1 MKLKFEVYSVF
12 SMCFLFMSLIMFS
25 GTFFFLLSSSMIF
38 VEWELMKVIS
48 LSVVMSLIFDWMSLL
63 FLGVV
68 CLISSVIMMYSI
80 YYMEEEK
87 NYLRFIYILVMFVL
101 SMWGL
106 IISPNLVSILLGW
119 DGLGLSS
126 YALVIFYQNESS
138 CNAGMLTILSNR
150 VGDVAILMSVG
161 LLCINGDFNYIF
173 FQKVDN
179 LVLLMLCLA
188 AMTKSAQVPFS
199 AWLPAAMAAPTPV
212 SALVHSSTLVT
223 AGVYLLIRFN
233 TPLMESGLNN
243 FLAVV
248 GCLTMLMAGLSA
260 NFEIDMKK
268 VVALSTLSQLGLMVM
283 TLSVGF
289 PELAFFHLITHALF
303 KSTLFMCVGFMIHSM
318 SGTQDS
324 RSMSGLALASPLMSV
339 MFSTTNL
346 ALVGFPFLAG
356 FYSKDLILEFFY
368 SDWFNLG
375 LVLGSSLAT
384 MLTMMYSMRVVYLSS
399 SKNSV
404 CGSVSGLSD
413 TDFIVLKSMSLLF
426 MGSILGGYMGAWGFS
441 LSVSSPIL
449 KDSMKFLTI
458 ASLIVGVA
466 MMGTVL
472 INQALEFKKSPMKLM
487 PFFKEMWFLS
497 FLSSRSI
504 SSLSF
509 FMGFFELKYMSLGWL
524 ENYGGQGGMFIF
536 MAVSETNYKTIM
548 LFLFGGFMT
557 ACFFML
563 GLLVF

>member
-1 MKLKFEVYSVF
+1 MYSVF

-563 GLLVF
+563 GLLVFYIEMA